1 MRRRFKR
8 GWHGLTVRLWL
19 VVCVTVV
26 PLIFGMII
34 LTGVLVGNMSRE
46 QDELRQR
53 ELNLAMALLE
63 NGLVRIDTEMDDVV
77 LKYMTPLTVPS
88 GADSMVS
95 YEMIGELCDI
105 MRETSLPGIVSVR
118 EKSGNR
124 LYNKYSEGD
133 YALEVAEEIRAALEK
148 NIIYS
153 TGGWRIRNIA
163 GYYFYLRNYQFDNYC
178 LTFRIDLGKC
188 FSELLFETGL
198 TEEAVYFTDGLSIL
212 QVTPEQIAT
221 FISQNWRTM
230 ETAAGGEL
238 LEWRSHREDCRL
250 MLGETGGHLSER
262 GIFWLWI
269 VLVIAVC
276 VILFLILWWMLHHM
290 VLRPLHVLQ
299 GGMKRLEQDEF
310 SYRIAY
316 GEKEESSEF
325 IYIFEAFNHMD
336 GEVGLSHEKDIK
348 MYQAQLDNLR
358 LQVNPHMLLNS
369 FNMIYSLA
377 QTKNYECIQEFSIH
391 LVEYFRYVLKA
402 DAMVPLHKEIQF
414 VESYTGIQRIRFPG
428 AFTSVY
434 NIQKGLEDVLVPPL
448 LIQNF
453 VENSMKYALI
463 PGKTIEVLI
472 NVRSE
477 EDRLMISICDTGSG
491 FKDEVLEK
499 VRSGE
504 AYVDARGQ
512 KHIGIWN
519 CRRRMEVFYGDSAKM
534 NIVSQRGKGTQIWL
548 DLPLTLDGGM
558 KDEINGRG

>member
-1 MRRRFKR
+1 MRRWFRR
-8 GWHGLTVRLWL
+8 VWQRLTVRLWL

-26 PLIFGMII
+26 PLILGMIV

-46 QDELRQR
+46 QDELRRR
-53 ELNLAMALLE
+53 ELNLAMTLLE

-77 LKYMTPLTVPS
+77 LKFMTPLTVPG
-88 GADSMVS
+88 GADAMVS
-95 YEMIGELCDI
+95 YEMIGELSDI
-105 MRETSLPGIVSVR
+105 LRETSLPGIVSVR
-118 EKSGNR
+118 ERSGNR
-124 LYNKYSEGD
+124 IFNKFSEDD
-133 YALEVAEEIRAALEK
+133 YPLDVAEEIRGALEK

-178 LTFRIDLGKC
+178 LTFRIALGTC
-188 FSELLFETGL
+188 LSALLFETGL
-198 TEEAVYFTDGLSIL
+198 TDAAVYFTDGQSIL
-212 QVTPEQIAT
+212 QVTPEQMAT
-221 FISQNWRTM
+221 VISQNWKTLEM
-230 ETAAGGEL
+230 AAGGDL
-238 LEWRSHREDCRL
+238 LEWQSEGEDCRL
-250 MLGETGGHLSER
+250 MLGENGLHLSER
-262 GIFWLWI
+262 GILWLWI
-269 VLVIAVC
+269 VLVVAVC
-276 VILFLILWWMLHHM
+276 VILFLILWRMLNHS
-290 VLRPLHVLQ
+290 VLWPLHVLQ

-310 SYRIAY
+310 SYRIDDSGK
-316 GEKEESSEF
+316 GESAEF
-325 IYIFEAFNHMD
+325 IYMYEAFNHMA
-336 GEVGLSHEKDIK
+336 EEIGLSHEKDIK

-391 LVEYFRYVLKA
+391 LVDYFRYVLKA

-477 EDRLMISICDTGSG
+477 ADRLMISICDTGSG

-534 NIVSQRGKGTQIWL
+534 NIVSERGQGTQIWL
-548 DLPLTLDGGM
+548 DLPLTLDGGI

>member
-1 MRRRFKR
+1 MKPVIKR
-8 GWHGLTVRLWL
+8 VWQGLTVRLWL
-19 VVCVTVV
+19 MVCITVV
-26 PLIFGMII
+26 PLILGMII

-63 NGLVRIDTEMDDVV
+63 NGLARIDTQMDSMVI
-77 LKYMTPLTVPS
+77 KYMTPLTVPN
-88 GADSMVS
+88 GADTMVS
-95 YEMIGELCDI
+95 YEMIGELSDI
-105 MRETSLPGIVSVR
+105 MRETALPGIVSVQ
-118 EKSGNR
+118 EKSGNH
-124 LYNKYSEGD
+124 LYSKFTEGD
-133 YALEVAEEIRAALEK
+133 YTIEVAENIRSALEK

-178 LTFRIDLGKC
+178 LTFRVDLRKC
-188 FSELLFETGL
+188 LSALLFDTGL
-198 TEEAVYFTDGLSIL
+198 TEDAVYFTDGLSIL
-212 QVTPEQIAT
+212 HITPDQIVTV
-221 FISQNWRTM
+221 ISQNWN
-230 ETAAGGEL
+230 ALKASAGDAL
-238 LEWRSHREDCRL
+238 LEWQTDQENCRL
-250 MLGETGGHLSER
+250 MLGGRGHLSER
-262 GIFWLWI
+262 GLFWLWI

-276 VILFLILWWMLHHM
+276 IILFLTLWWMLHHM

-310 SYRIAY
+310 TYRIAY
-316 GEKEESSEF
+316 GKNRESSEF
-325 IYIFEAFNHMD
+325 IYIYEAFNHMA
-336 GEVGLSHEKDIK
+336 EEISISHEKDLK

-402 DAMVPLHKEIQF
+402 DAMVPLYKELQF

-434 NIQKGLEDVLVPPL
+434 NIQEDLKNVLVPPL

-477 EDRLMISICDTGSG
+477 DDRLMISICDTGSG
-491 FKDEVLEK
+491 FKPEVLEK
-499 VRSGE
+499 IRSGE
-504 AYVDARGQ
+504 VYVDARGQ

-534 NIVSQRGKGTQIWL
+534 KIVSERGQGTQIWL
-548 DLPLTLDGGM
+548 DLPLTIDGGM

>member
-1 MRRRFKR
+1 MKRMIRRI
-8 GWHGLTVRLWL
+8 WQGLTVRLWL
-19 VVCVTVV
+19 MVCITVV
-26 PLIFGMII
+26 PLILGMII

-63 NGLVRIDTEMDDVV
+63 NGLERIDTEMDAVV
-77 LKYMTPLTVPS
+77 LKYMTPLTVPN
-88 GADSMVS
+88 GADTMVS
-95 YEMIGELCDI
+95 YEMIGELSDL
-105 MRETSLPGIVSVR
+105 MRETALPGIVSVQ

-124 LYNKYSEGD
+124 LYTKFTEGD
-133 YALEVAEEIRAALEK
+133 YAIEVAENIRQALEK

-178 LTFRIDLGKC
+178 LTFRVDLGKC
-188 FSELLFETGL
+188 LSALLFDTGL
-198 TEEAVYFTDGLSIL
+198 TEDDVYFTDGMSIL
-212 QVTPEQIAT
+212 HITPDQIVTV
-221 FISQNWRTM
+221 ISQNWN
-230 ETAAGGEL
+230 ALKASAGDAL
-238 LEWRSHREDCRL
+238 LEWQTDQENCRL
-250 MLGETGGHLSER
+250 ILGGRGHLSER
-262 GIFWLWI
+262 GLFWLWI

-276 VILFLILWWMLHHM
+276 IILFLTLWWMLHHM

-310 SYRIAY
+310 TYRIDY
-316 GEKEESSEF
+316 GKNRESSEF
-325 IYIFEAFNHMD
+325 IYIYEAFNHMA
-336 GEVGLSHEKDIK
+336 EEISISHEKDIK

-402 DAMVPLHKEIQF
+402 DAMVPLYKEIQF

-434 NIQKGLEDVLVPPL
+434 NIQEDLKNVLVPPL

-477 EDRLMISICDTGSG
+477 DDRLMISICDTGSG
-491 FKDEVLEK
+491 FKPEVLEK
-499 VRSGE
+499 IRSGE

-534 NIVSQRGKGTQIWL
+534 KIVSERGQGTQIWL